1 VREPEESVESP
12 WTKVYGVSFTA
23 LRGRWTRS
31 DAHNPGATG
40 SLVLDRHGC
49 ASLRPRQRSV
59 LEVSVVQRSHHV
71 LRIVIMVM
79 SFLLVSATTDLRSVA
94 IGDDPVPRELKI
106 DPLSRSNFPVDE
118 SRAIAEI
125 RRRKDVRSGL
135 LHWNQFTAGD
145 SNS

>member
-1 VREPEESVESP
+1 
-12 WTKVYGVSFTA
+12 
-23 LRGRWTRS
+23 
-31 DAHNPGATG
+31 
-40 SLVLDRHGC
+40 
-49 ASLRPRQRSV
+49 
-59 LEVSVVQRSHHV
+59 V